1 MTVKDTVKDTA
12 HRAGETVR
20 ETYETTKA
28 RAGEAYDN
36 AAAKT
41 GEIYAGARERATAAG
56 QRTAETVD
64 NNPLPAVIGGLA
76 VGMLIGSLLPK
87 TRRER
92 EWLGPY
98 GSEITGR
105 ARDAAQAARAVGAE
119 KLDEFGFI
127 KDAARDT
134 AKKALDNAKAV
145 ASEAG
150 SAAVHKAKRED

>member
-1 MTVKDTVKDTA
+1 MSVKDTVKDTA
-12 HRAGETVR
+12 HRAGDTVR
-20 ETYETTKA
+20 ETYESTKT
-28 RAGEAYDN
+28 RAGEAYDS
-36 AAAKT
+36 AATKT
-41 GEIYAGARERATAAG
+41 GEIYARARGRAAAAG
-56 QRTAETVD
+56 HRTAETVN
-64 NNPLPAVIGGLA
+64 NNPLTTIIGGLA

-105 ARDAAQAARAVGAE
+105 ARDAAQAARAVGSE

-134 AKKALDNAKAV
+134 AKRVLDNAKAV
-145 ASEAG
+145 VSEAS
-150 SAAVHKAKRED
+150 SAAVHKAKRDD